1 MYRGITEDDPRS
13 SLMHYG
19 VPGMRWGHRKN
30 SYRSTGVRSA
40 IARRQ
45 NEKVDKSF
53 KDWNKNTKLRN
64 DAIDLGKKANASRI
78 AYQNDRKNK
87 DAKLQYRSDKKAYK
101 DTLRKNTT
109 YRKGVVKQEVG
120 RDAARKYL
128 TEAKRVKKQL
138 DLDPQNK
145 KLQKQYNDLMSKHD
159 VERARARRA
168 VDVSSK
174 RSQKKASIKRT
185 LTMSAK
191 VAATTATVSAG
202 LYGVNK
208 MLESSQVT
216 LNGKQV
222 SFSKQNVA
230 DLAKIVNIGKD
241 LMGYF

>member
-1 MYRGITEDDPRS
+1 MYNEEE
-13 SLMHYG
+13 LLHYG
-19 VPGMRWGHRKN
+19 VPGMKWGHRKN

-64 DAIDLGKKANASRI
+64 DAIDLGKKANTSRI
-78 AYQNDRKNK
+78 TYQNDRKNK
-87 DAKLQYRSDKKAYK
+87 DAKLRYRSDKKAYK
-101 DTLRKNTT
+101 DSLRKNTT

-120 RDAARKYL
+120 RDIARKYL

-138 DLDPQNK
+138 DSDPQNK
-145 KLQKQYNDLMSKHD
+145 QLQKRYNDLMSKHD

-168 VDVSSK
+168 VEVSSK

-208 MLESSQVT
+208 MLDSHQVT
-216 LNGKQV
+216 LNGKRV
-222 SFSKQNVA
+222 SLSKQNVA
-230 DLAKIVNIGKD
+230 DLAKLVKIGKEA
-241 LMGYF
+241 MGYF